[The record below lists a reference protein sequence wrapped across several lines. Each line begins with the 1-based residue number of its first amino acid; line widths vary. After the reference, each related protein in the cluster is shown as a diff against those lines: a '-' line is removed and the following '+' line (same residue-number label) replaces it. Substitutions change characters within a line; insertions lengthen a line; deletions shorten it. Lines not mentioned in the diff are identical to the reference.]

1 LPEQNRTLTLNV
13 VTPSGGLEVARDD
26 VDMVVAP
33 GIEGDVGF
41 LPGHLP
47 FMTRLRTGVLRFY
60 VGDDLHIMA
69 VSEGYLEVTPTKVIV
84 LAEAA
89 EMPEDIDVQRAL
101 EAKRRAEAILASGN
115 YSQADLNRAT
125 ASLRR
130 ALLRLKIASQSR
142 DDEKSTTKE

>member
-47 FMTRLRTGVLRFY
+47 FMTRLRT
-60 VGDDLHIMA
+60 GDDLHIMA

-142 DDEKSTTKE
+142 DDEKSTTKK